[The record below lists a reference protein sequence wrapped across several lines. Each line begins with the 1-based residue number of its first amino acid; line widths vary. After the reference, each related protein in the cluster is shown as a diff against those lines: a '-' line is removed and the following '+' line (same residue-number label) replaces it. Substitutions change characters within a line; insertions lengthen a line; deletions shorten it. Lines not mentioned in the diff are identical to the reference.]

1 MDMEQLLQQEIEL
14 RKLLSENLTNQREL
28 NKIDFIEKNGFGV
41 GDIVEWRNGENAVKG
56 VISEIEFSGV
66 KPTYYKA
73 LLFNSN
79 GKVGKREVRI
89 WSCEFNS
96 MKLIE
101 KSL

>member
-1 MDMEQLLQQEIEL
+1 MEQLLQQEIEL

-28 NKIDFIEKNGFGV
+28 NKIAFIEKYGFVV
-41 GDIVEWRNGENAVKG
+41 GDIVKWRNGKESVKG
-56 VISEIEFSGV
+56 VISEIEFFGV
-66 KPTYYKA
+66 NPTYYKA

-89 WSCEFNS
+89 WSFEFNS